1 MSSKQSAIEVMI
13 APAVEALGFEVWALE
28 YLTQG
33 RHVVLR
39 LYIDSPNGVGI
50 EDCSEVSRQVSS
62 ILDVEDPISADYTLE
77 VSSPGIDRLLVKLEH
92 FAQFKGHKASI
103 KLRFPFEGRRRFTG
117 ILNGVE
123 GDEVLIVVDDEEFL
137 LPLDSIDRGRIVPV
151 YED

>member
-1 MSSKQSAIEVMI
+1 MSSKQSAIELMI
-13 APAVEALGFEVWALE
+13 LPAVEALGFELWALE

-39 LYIDSPNGVGI
+39 LYIDSANGVGI

-62 ILDVEDPISADYTLE
+62 VLDVEDPIAADYTLE

-92 FAQFKGHKASI
+92 FEQFKGHKASV

-117 ILNGVE
+117 ILNGIE
-123 GDEVLIVVDDEEFL
+123 GDEVLIVVDDEEFM
-137 LPLDSIDRGRIVPV
+137 LPIDSIDRGRIVPV
-151 YED
+151 FED